1 MKSISS
7 FASAKTDLPMVDEAQ
22 RAQLVQ
28 ELREVLE
35 EVAQLSDRTATQL
48 GTRSLGVSKPDTL
61 RVELGAAKTRAVKLR
76 KAIDLIDVD
85 S

>member
-48 GTRSLGVSKPDTL
+48 GSTPASTPRETATALT
-61 RVELGAAKTRAVKLR
+61 AAERAPR
-76 KAIDLIDVD
+76 A
-85 S
+85 SA